1 MKAAAVPACLLLACG
16 SPPKKPAPE
25 PKPLPTRVAVEE
37 PEDEEG
43 VTYTSDRGTMDIE
56 VIKAGLAPHQTALSE
71 CYTTR
76 VGARRWLGG
85 QVTLHWEITKDA
97 EVTSV
102 QIAESDLGS
111 WDVEKCV
118 LEVARAATFAAP
130 RGGAD
135 AEFEVPLM
143 FEKGRPA
150 VAWDEEQSL
159 RAVGGQ
165 VALLDECEVD
175 NAELAKLRKARAKYK
190 KPARKPKT
198 AKLDPDEPRLI
209 AKPDDVAVTV
219 YIGPGGKALSVG
231 FASPRTVL
239 DDQWTDCAAKTALG
253 WRLPDPKG
261 GIAKVTARYRPA
273 Q

>member
-1 MKAAAVPACLLLACG
+1 MRAAAVPVVVLVACG

-56 VIKAGLAPHQTALSE
+56 VIKAGLAPHQAALSD

-111 WDVEKCV
+111 WEVEKCV
-118 LEVARAATFAAP
+118 LEVARAATFGPP

-150 VAWDEEQSL
+150 AAWDEDQSL

-175 NAELAKLRKARAKYK
+175 GEELAKRKKALAKYK
-190 KPARKPKT
+190 RPKPKKD
-198 AKLDPDEPRLI
+198 AKPDPNEPRLI
-209 AKPDDVAVTV
+209 PKPDDVAITL

-239 DDQWTDCAAKTALG
+239 DDQWSDCAAKMAMS
-253 WRLPDPKG
+253 WRLPDTRG
-261 GIAKVTARYRPA
+261 GVAKVTARYRPA